1 MMGDSEEARR
11 PSRIINFLSRWLGY
25 VDDVVLSLVAIG
37 IIVLAVIMLVEA
49 YSDFYFYSSH
59 TIPHIVSDLMF
70 VLILMELLRQVM
82 RQLKRHS
89 FSLNPFLFIGVIA
102 SIRGIL
108 IIQMKLAL
116 GLTEGWFTLVQ
127 IGIYS
132 VIVFIMVLGYYFS
145 AKIDQKTSD

>member
-1 MMGDSEEARR
+1 MMGDSEEAPR
-11 PSRIINFLSRWLGY
+11 SNRIINFLSRWLGY
-25 VDDVVLSLVAIG
+25 FDDVILSLVAIG
-37 IIVLAVIMLVEA
+37 IIVVAVIMLTEA

-116 GLTEGWFTLVQ
+116 GLAEGWFTLAQ

-145 AKIDQKTSD
+145 AKIDKKSSD